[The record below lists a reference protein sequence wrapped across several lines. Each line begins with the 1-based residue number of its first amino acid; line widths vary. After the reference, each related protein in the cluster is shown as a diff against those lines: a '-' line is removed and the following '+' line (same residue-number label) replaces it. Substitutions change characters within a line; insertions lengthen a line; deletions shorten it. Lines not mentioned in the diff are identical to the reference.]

1 MMHIGSLAQQAGTTT
16 RTVRYYEEMGL
27 IKPECRTPGGFRC
40 YCQDQLSRLQMILSL
55 KEMGFDLERIK
66 VILDKRNHNGTGG
79 ELAVSMLDDL
89 SCRLE
94 EVTGQIRHY
103 QQLEVKLRR
112 VIDSVCRC
120 RPCELRLE
128 ERLCPSCDVLNDE
141 PKEPIPFFHS
151 MPQN

>member
-27 IKPECRTPGGFRC
+27 IQPECRSRGGFRC
-40 YCQDQLSRLQMILSL
+40 YCDDQLNRLQMILSL

-66 VILDKRNHNGTGG
+66 VILHKRERNGTGG
-79 ELAVSMLDDL
+79 ELAESILEDL
-89 SCRLE
+89 SFRLE
-94 EVTGQIRHY
+94 EVASQIERC
-103 QQLEVKLRR
+103 QRLQVKLRR
-112 VIDSVCRC
+112 AIDSLCRC

-128 ERLCPSCDVLNDE
+128 ERLCPECDVLNDE
-141 PKEPIPFFHS
+141 PKEPFPFFHA

>member
-40 YCQDQLSRLQMILSL
+40 YCQDQLSRLHTILSL

-66 VILDKRNHNGTGG
+66 VILDKRKNNGTGG
-79 ELAVSMLDDL
+79 ELAESILDDL
-89 SCRLE
+89 SHRLE

-103 QQLEVKLRR
+103 QQLEGKLRR
-112 VIDSVCRC
+112 AIDSVCRC

-128 ERLCPSCDVLNDE
+128 ERFCPDCHVLNDE
-141 PKEPIPFFHS
+141 PKETIPFFHTI
-151 MPQN
+151 PQN